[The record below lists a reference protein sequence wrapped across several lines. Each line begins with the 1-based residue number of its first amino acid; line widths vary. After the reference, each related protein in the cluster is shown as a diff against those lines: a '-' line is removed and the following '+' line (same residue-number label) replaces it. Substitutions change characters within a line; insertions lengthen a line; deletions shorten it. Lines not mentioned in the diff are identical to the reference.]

1 LAQSTKKDEGK
12 PQTMAMTALLEVKNL
27 HKRYGAVVVADDVG
41 FSIEPRACIGL
52 IGPNGAGKSSLF
64 DMLTGIVAADAG
76 LILFEGRNILRLAAH
91 LRARLGIVRA
101 FQIPR
106 PFTQLSVYENVLTAA
121 SYGAGLSGPTAQRQ
135 AIEALAMTGLLQ
147 QAEIAGGHLRLLDRK
162 RLELAKAIAS
172 NAKLLL
178 LDEIASGL
186 TEQEVIALVELIAG
200 LKANH
205 AIIWIEH
212 IPHAL
217 REVADRIM
225 VLHFGRKLLDDTPP
239 RVLTSPMIKEIYM
252 GLPADA
258 A

>member
-1 LAQSTKKDEGK
+1 
-12 PQTMAMTALLEVKNL
+12 MTALLEVSELRKQ
-27 HKRYGAVVVADDVG
+27 YGAVVVADNLSFDLD
-41 FSIEPRACIGL
+41 FRACLGL

-64 DMLTGIVAADAG
+64 NLLTGIVRPDSG
-76 LILFEGRNILRLAAH
+76 EIRFDGREIGGLAAH
-91 LRARLGIVRA
+91 LRARIGIVRA

-106 PFTQLSVYENVLTAA
+106 PFTQLSVYENVLVAA
-121 SYGAGLSGPTAQRQ
+121 LYGAGLSSAGARRR
-135 AIEALAMTGLLQ
+135 AFELLSKTGLLSLADQ
-147 QAEIAGGHLRLLDRK
+147 PAGHLRLLDRK

-186 TEQEVIALVELIAG
+186 TEHEVAELVALIST
-200 LKANH
+200 LKGDH

-217 REVADRIM
+217 RAVADRMM
-225 VLHFGRKLLDDTPP
+225 VLHFGRKLLDGPP
-239 RVLTSPMIKEIYM
+239 SVVLISPLVREIYM